1 MGDKRGFQRFRKRFT
16 VRFGAP
22 EPTRLAFSEDIHES
36 GMFIKTTNVYPPGSI
51 ILVSFELP
59 DGDEVLCEARVMW
72 AKKVPPQVIHLVN
85 KSGMGV
91 KFLRVIRGEEPF
103 ADFCRRL
110 ASR

>member
-1 MGDKRGFQRFRKRFT
+1 MSDKRGGQRFRKRFT

-59 DGDEVLCEARVMW
+59 DAGEVLCEARVMW
-72 AKKVPPQVIHLVN
+72 AKRVPPQVIHLVS

-91 KFLRVIRGEEPF
+91 KFLRVIRGEAHF
-103 ADFCRRL
+103 ADFCRQL
-110 ASR
+110 AAR